1 MMHVSYNPPAEVKRL
16 QQRVLPVG
24 LLLFV
29 ILVVGFFLDR
39 GQFYRSYLFAFSFWA
54 GISVGSL
61 ALLMLQHLT
70 GGGWGLVIRR
80 VLEAAT
86 RTLPLMLLLFLP
98 IIAGAHWLYPWTHA
112 EEIAKHP
119 ALVEKARLYLN
130 LQFFVVRAAIYFAIW
145 LLLAYYKTKQANED
159 LRKTCAC

>member
-1 MMHVSYNPPAEVKRL
+1 MMQVSYNAPPELKRL
-16 QQRVLPVG
+16 PQRAFSVGVVL
-24 LLLFV
+24 FT
-29 ILVVGFFLDR
+29 ILVFGFLWNRAEF
-39 GQFYRSYLFAFSFWA
+39 FRSYLFAFSFWA
-54 GISVGSL
+54 GISIGSL

-86 RTLPLMLLLFLP
+86 RTLSLMLVLFLP

-112 EEIAKHP
+112 EEIARSP
-119 ALVEKARLYLN
+119 ALVEKARHYLN

-145 LLLAYYKTKQANED
+145 LALAYFLN
-159 LRKTCAC
+159 RW